1 MSLEVIKNHRTI
13 QAIAAVT
20 CLGVGTAACGWLI
33 HTKPAPPKRSDFS
46 REPEVAAISILP
58 RTESTPV
65 FGHGTVRAK
74 HQVKIAPQVNGQLVY
89 VHENLAVGKLI
100 PADELLFEIDPTVYE
115 SQVLQAEAEIRGLE
129 ASLARSDRELANL
142 DERIANVVQM
152 LAIDEKDLATSKQ
165 LYEVEKVGT
174 ERELDLVYQKYL
186 RQKDALIELE
196 SRRSVIPHVK
206 LETQARLEAARA
218 RLKRAKH
225 DLENTKIFCPFD
237 ARVELVSAYRSQFVT
252 APFSIATL
260 TDMSAF
266 ELSVGIDPRDLRW
279 LAEAIRP
286 HALEE
291 QPDGP
296 QPEVTVRWSLHGQD
310 FTWRGFV
317 TRFERV
323 DEATRTAR
331 LVVEVRHADMVAGVD
346 EGGDESTSTLAIG
359 MHCRAELPVAK
370 LAGAL
375 LVPRH
380 AIYDNRWVYV
390 FEPDPDAVDGERGQL
405 GQREVP
411 ILRSLGDAVLV
422 DYADREG
429 TEVCELKPGE
439 RVVVSP
445 LPKPVV
451 GMQVRLRDEQIASS
465 EAVTLAWP
473 RHDRRQPAR
482 VSGSLPH
489 QLELIRGGG

>member
-1 MSLEVIKNHRTI
+1 
-13 QAIAAVT
+13 
-20 CLGVGTAACGWLI
+20 
-33 HTKPAPPKRSDFS
+33 
-46 REPEVAAISILP
+46 
-58 RTESTPV
+58 
-65 FGHGTVRAK
+65 
-74 HQVKIAPQVNGQLVY
+74 
-89 VHENLAVGKLI
+89 
-100 PADELLFEIDPTVYE
+100 
-115 SQVLQAEAEIRGLE
+115 
-129 ASLARSDRELANL
+129 
-142 DERIANVVQM
+142 
-152 LAIDEKDLATSKQ
+152 
-165 LYEVEKVGT
+165 VEKVGT

-196 SRRSVIPHVK
+196 SRRSVIPHLK

-237 ARVELVSAYRSQFVT
+237 ARVELVAAYRSQFVT
-252 APFSIATL
+252 AHFSIATL

-291 QPDGP
+291 HPHGP
-296 QPEVTVRWSLHGQD
+296 QPEVTVRWSLHGQG

-331 LVVEVRHADMVAGVD
+331 LVVEVRHVDMVASVD
-346 EGGDESTSTLAIG
+346 EGSDEPTSTLAIG
-359 MHCRAELPVAK
+359 MHCRAELPVAE

-380 AIYDNRWVYV
+380 AVYDNRWVYV
-390 FEPDPDAVDGERGQL
+390 FEPDPDAGDGRRGRL

-411 ILRSLGDAVLV
+411 VLRSLGDAVLV

-429 TEVCELKPGE
+429 TETCELKPGE

-445 LPKPVV
+445 LSKPVV

-465 EAVTLAWP
+465 EALTLGWP
-473 RHDRRQPAR
+473 QGDRRRPTR
-482 VSGSLPH
+482 VSGAVPH
-489 QLELIRGGG
+489 QLGLIRGGG